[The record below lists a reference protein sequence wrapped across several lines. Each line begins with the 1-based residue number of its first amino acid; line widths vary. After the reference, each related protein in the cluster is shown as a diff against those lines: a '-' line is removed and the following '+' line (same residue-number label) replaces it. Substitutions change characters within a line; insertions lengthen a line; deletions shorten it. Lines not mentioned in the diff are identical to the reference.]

1 MRKLITLSILAAATI
16 ASADP
21 VHGIRLQP
29 SGSNFIVI
37 HEYGS
42 KKIFSEGS
50 LAMGD
55 SSDTLVGTAGLGT
68 SGGDLRNVPI
78 SKNYV
83 GQKEKTTDVEFS
95 KITPSHYSY
104 FVHNS
109 NVSPYMTTSFY
120 FTGEGRLS
128 EGGTNSK
135 VFKNKYNINN
145 LLSYCSIGKKV
156 DCINF
161 LNQFNEDSSIY
172 MVVRNGATNTENKDK
187 TRLNKLEDIVMN
199 GSIDESTR
207 TVAKARLAE
216 LKRFLKLA
224 WSIEPIYYNQY
235 DQNQISPYMFMTI
248 ANNNIVGNNIT
259 ANNNLAYGIRG
270 ALPYL
275 HTSAGLYNPRLYID
289 GNQKYLSFSQI
300 VPAERHGRRR
310 GLFGRSRYYSCA
322 QGTLINGNQCLITN
336 AQNSLNLSDTEKLL
350 SSYGSSSFSA
360 LAQTGVSAGM
370 VGRIYVSNDRSI
382 QQQNGSRTNRGT
394 TDFVNANYL
403 TYAKSGVNSF
413 NANKSFANYYTDAKR
428 KEIAANLAN
437 VRANSLRIYEVN
449 YGVSAKPMQ
458 TSSGTGITQSA
469 TFAKTSDV
477 FQMEN
482 FFDAN
487 KNDIAFISRMN
498 SFINFND
505 EAYNPKETMGG
516 MHDLDEEGFFLAGK
530 GKEQAKAT
538 TYPGKYN
545 DEIGNKSYSTSLKL
559 DLFYTPNNMSM
570 GYKTKFGIDESYRL
584 TNETNGNKDVTP
596 ELGVANIN
604 NETLSNTVENSS
616 VINNHFMQDEYASFT
631 SCLLDDACFAYFMS
645 TESGTYDEVSKFA
658 TESLIL
664 PDSDYPLR
672 LNTERKLQTVYTPD
686 EKGIYQFF
694 GPKVEAPK
702 YYCGAYMDD
711 ENKKQEWCI
720 VAYEPKTT
728 KLEFK
733 ERSDT
738 FYRYKQDANDNFFYL
753 LPKNELGGATDTAIT
768 LSNNTP
774 KIGRSVKSVE
784 PTASYK
790 EDYSIYATDGENKMG
805 AYDYTLTR
813 VDVGNGNQL
822 PDHRAEKAKAD
833 DDDLFINKAERPDW
847 MHMQM
852 NYRSA
857 IEGYLDSYLKD
868 QKYQQMAC
876 GMGSSEDE
884 ESGTVTNEDPTKKIG
899 FANCKAL
906 MDTMKNYTLNDFTS
920 EKYLTKYQGNY
931 KLLTTGKLPSPYNK
945 FGMVYNLD
953 SEDAIEQNSNG
964 EAQENKRRDV
974 ARSLTEAIMD
984 KYWSKFETDQSPDSE
999 YRQWLIENAKL
1010 PEKKYDYNQNSKL
1023 NKCAK
1028 KSGWGLPATVTGE
1041 KPMPFSDCLKDL
1053 SDSKWTPDP
1062 TIEKEVNGVV
1072 YNPDGSVK
1080 EDTPEDKE
1088 RRAEAEKE
1096 LIKYGID
1103 PRTLRSP
1110 GFYKRWSEVVPNKVY
1125 MLEYGALGNNYF
1137 GEGTY
1142 RVSVDLNRY
1151 IKDFSMIDKM
1161 WVDAIHV
1168 DDWTELFLNGKHLYG
1183 YPKNVPGIVHCRRT
1197 IPDGSGTS
1205 GTDSE
1210 GGDYYW
1216 FKWGVPEWNSVGS
1229 YNNCKES
1236 YVIGSME
1243 NETSHKLGRL
1253 GINYASYLDPDSNI
1267 ISSTLL
1273 VGGRGEVYVRL
1284 IFEYKDETEG
1294 PKSLDLT
1301 GSFWSLTNKPL
1312 NNVAPVQTLYIN
1324 KKQNPHID
1332 FRKSS
1337 CEGASINSI
1346 KGNYSYG
1353 IVFDGVNPGWDVQ
1366 LAKCKFKTKLGGDI
1380 DFNLVAG
1387 KTVDCGIKS
1396 GAQREN
1402 CFEVQAIKPSENE
1415 TSRPTTNT
1423 NIQFD
1428 ASGCPELQN
1437 VSDEDMKAF
1446 SKQDPRFILYT
1457 FDSARNKLVP
1467 YDNKVLGSTLFNS
1480 NNNGLTANL
1489 VKEETVTKNGYKVYA
1504 SDGSFTVKN
1513 IKVVRHYKRDVNW
1526 DISGKYCSYSC
1537 GTNSGTGIVTADA
1550 TVPGAGEERN
1560 PENVSTSFFMNN
1572 QSPNYG
1578 CRTNPGVLIPT
1589 YFIDGEAD
1597 KIAGDWILE
1606 SEVVTDVDSGQD
1618 LGSEAI
1624 SENKP
1629 MEYPNYI
1636 QPANVGCTAD
1646 ALPAGATQAQRE
1658 AYKLEKFS
1666 GLRSDCK
1673 CPDPKYIDKNVFINA
1688 FKNQSANESF
1698 LFQKDNTGN
1707 VTVFGDKKRIKK
1719 FDRPILAP
1727 GQTWGGI
1734 SSGSMSGKACVY
1746 AISDLYPNG
1755 ISFRGLKEFSNFGG
1769 ILDFRAD
1776 LVNNQWLTDFTS
1788 LGIDIFNQIPY
1799 VNEIGILLMD
1809 YDDHIEYSTT
1819 SPL

>member
-68 SGGDLRNVPI
+68 SAGDLRNVPI

-104 FVHNS
+104 FIPNS
-109 NVSPYMTTSFY
+109 HVSPYMTTSFY

-235 DQNQISPYMFMTI
+235 DQNQINPYMFMTI

-394 TDFVNANYL
+394 TDFINANYL

-538 TYPGKYN
+538 TYPGRYN

-774 KIGRSVKSVE
+774 KIGRSVKSTE

-868 QKYQQMAC
+868 KKYQQMAC
-876 GMGSSEDE
+876 GMSSSEDE

-906 MDTMKNYTLNDFTS
+906 MDGMKNYTLNDFTS
-920 EKYLTKYQGNY
+920 EKYLAKYQGNY
-931 KLLTTGKLPSPYNK
+931 KLLATGKLPSPYNK

-953 SEDAIEQNSNG
+953 SEDAIEQNSNS

-974 ARSLTEAIMD
+974 ARNLIEAIMD

-999 YRQWLIENAKL
+999 YRQWLIENVKL

-1028 KSGWGLPATVTGE
+1028 KSGWGIAASVTGE

-1062 TIEKEVNGVV
+1062 TPSATPGAPVTLEKEVEGIV
-1072 YNPDGSVK
+1072 YNGDGSEKPDTLEQKKRK
-1080 EDTPEDKE
+1080 E
-1088 RRAEAEKE
+1088 EAEKI
-1096 LIKYGID
+1096 LTKMGVD
-1103 PRTLRSP
+1103 PKTLRTP
-1110 GFYKRWSEVVPNKVY
+1110 GFYKKWVEVEPNRIY
-1125 MLEYGALGNNYF
+1125 MLEYGAVGDNYF
-1137 GEGTY
+1137 TAGTY
-1142 RVSVDLNRY
+1142 TLSIDLNKY
-1151 IKDFSMIDKM
+1151 ISDFTEIEDMRVLYKT
-1161 WVDAIHV
+1161 V
-1168 DDWTELFLNGKHLYG
+1168 DDHNEIKINGKHMHG
-1183 YPKNVPGIVHCRRT
+1183 IPNDVPDIVKC
-1197 IPDGSGTS
+1197 
-1205 GTDSE
+1205 E
-1210 GGDYYW
+1210 GGGRY
-1216 FKWGVPEWNSVGS
+1216 GR
-1229 YNNCKES
+1229 
-1236 YVIGSME
+1236 IGANHSC
-1243 NETSHKLGRL
+1243 
-1253 GINYASYLDPDSNI
+1253 SNI
-1267 ISSTLL
+1267 IDRLEKGYNNPDKAIDKNFVDFLDPKSNILVNTLL
-1273 VGGRGEVYVRL
+1273 VGGRGENHIRIY
-1284 IFEYKDETEG
+1284 FKYKKPKGINIEG
-1294 PKSLDLT
+1294 GHWHMYPT
-1301 GSFWSLTNKPL
+1301 NYWSLIL
-1312 NNVAPVQTLYIN
+1312 NPFGFDFYL
-1324 KKQNPHID
+1324 KKEGNEHID
-1332 FRKSS
+1332 ISKTVCLIDYDIPWRRSFNTSS
-1337 CEGASINSI
+1337 PYVGATGFSI
-1346 KGNYSYG
+1346 KGDYYFIPLSKASEYLDYPSIRCNF
-1353 IVFDGVNPGWDVQ
+1353 VFKDG
-1366 LAKCKFKTKLGGDI
+1366 TKRQITFETDDTESAQTPCAYRTGG
-1380 DFNLVAG
+1380 
-1387 KTVDCGIKS
+1387 
-1396 GAQREN
+1396 
-1402 CFEVQAIKPSENE
+1402 ENE
-1415 TSRPTTNT
+1415 E
-1423 NIQFD
+1423 
-1428 ASGCPELQN
+1428 CL
-1437 VSDEDMKAF
+1437 
-1446 SKQDPRFILYT
+1446 
-1457 FDSARNKLVP
+1457 KL
-1467 YDNKVLGSTLFNS
+1467 K
-1480 NNNGLTANL
+1480 
-1489 VKEETVTKNGYKVYA
+1489 
-1504 SDGSFTVKN
+1504 
-1513 IKVVRHYKRDVNW
+1513 
-1526 DISGKYCSYSC
+1526 
-1537 GTNSGTGIVTADA
+1537 IVTD
-1550 TVPGAGEERN
+1550 
-1560 PENVSTSFFMNN
+1560 
-1572 QSPNYG
+1572 
-1578 CRTNPGVLIPT
+1578 IP
-1589 YFIDGEAD
+1589 
-1597 KIAGDWILE
+1597 
-1606 SEVVTDVDSGQD
+1606 
-1618 LGSEAI
+1618 
-1624 SENKP
+1624 
-1629 MEYPNYI
+1629 
-1636 QPANVGCTAD
+1636 
-1646 ALPAGATQAQRE
+1646 
-1658 AYKLEKFS
+1658 
-1666 GLRSDCK
+1666 
-1673 CPDPKYIDKNVFINA
+1673 
-1688 FKNQSANESF
+1688 
-1698 LFQKDNTGN
+1698 
-1707 VTVFGDKKRIKK
+1707 IK
-1719 FDRPILAP
+1719 
-1727 GQTWGGI
+1727 
-1734 SSGSMSGKACVY
+1734 
-1746 AISDLYPNG
+1746 
-1755 ISFRGLKEFSNFGG
+1755 
-1769 ILDFRAD
+1769 
-1776 LVNNQWLTDFTS
+1776 
-1788 LGIDIFNQIPY
+1788 
-1799 VNEIGILLMD
+1799 
-1809 YDDHIEYSTT
+1809 
-1819 SPL
+1819 

>member
-68 SGGDLRNVPI
+68 SAGDLRNVPI

-104 FVHNS
+104 FVPNS

-235 DQNQISPYMFMTI
+235 DQNQINPYMFMTI

-370 VGRIYVSNDRSI
+370 VGRIYVSNDKSI
-382 QQQNGSRTNRGT
+382 KQQNGSRTNRGT
-394 TDFVNANYL
+394 TDFINANYL

-570 GYKTKFGIDESYRL
+570 GYNTKFGIDESYRL

-784 PTASYK
+784 PTTSYK

-833 DDDLFINKAERPDW
+833 DNDLFINKAERPDW

-931 KLLTTGKLPSPYNK
+931 KLLATGKLPSPYNK

-953 SEDAIEQNSNG
+953 SEDAIEQNSNS

-974 ARSLTEAIMD
+974 ARNLTEAIMD
-984 KYWSKFETDQSPDSE
+984 KYWSKFETDQNPDSE

-1028 KSGWGLPATVTGE
+1028 KSGWGLPAAVTGE

-1062 TIEKEVNGVV
+1062 TPSATPGAPVTLEKEVEGIAYNG
-1072 YNPDGSVK
+1072 DGTIKQDTAEQRKRK
-1080 EDTPEDKE
+1080 EEV
-1088 RRAEAEKE
+1088 EKT
-1096 LIKYGID
+1096 LTKMGVD
-1103 PRTLRSP
+1103 PKTLRTP
-1110 GFYKRWSEVVPNKVY
+1110 GFYKKWVEVEPNRIY
-1125 MLEYGALGNNYF
+1125 MLEYGAVGDNYF
-1137 GEGTY
+1137 TAGTY
-1142 RVSVDLNRY
+1142 VLSIDLNKY
-1151 IKDFSMIDKM
+1151 ISDFSQIEDMRVLYKT
-1161 WVDAIHV
+1161 V
-1168 DDWTELFLNGKHLYG
+1168 DDHNEIKINGKHMHG
-1183 YPKNVPGIVHCRRT
+1183 IPNDVPDIIKC
-1197 IPDGSGTS
+1197 
-1205 GTDSE
+1205 E
-1210 GGDYYW
+1210 GGGRYGRIGKDHSCATIIDRLE
-1216 FKWGVPEWNSVGS
+1216 KG
-1229 YNNCKES
+1229 YNNPDKS
-1236 YVIGSME
+1236 VDK
-1243 NETSHKLGRL
+1243 NFVDF
-1253 GINYASYLDPDSNI
+1253 LDPKSNI
-1267 ISSTLL
+1267 LVNTLL
-1273 VGGRGEVYVRL
+1273 VGGRGENHIRIY
-1284 IFEYKDETEG
+1284 FKYKKPKGINIEG
-1294 PKSLDLT
+1294 GHWHMYPT
-1301 GSFWSLTNKPL
+1301 NYWSLIL
-1312 NNVAPVQTLYIN
+1312 NPFGFDFYL
-1324 KKQNPHID
+1324 KKEGNEDID
-1332 FRKSS
+1332 VSKTVCLIDWDIPWRRSFNTSS
-1337 CEGASINSI
+1337 PYVGATGLSI
-1346 KGNYSYG
+1346 KGDY
-1353 IVFDGVNPGWDVQ
+1353 
-1366 LAKCKFKTKLGGDI
+1366 
-1380 DFNLVAG
+1380 
-1387 KTVDCGIKS
+1387 
-1396 GAQREN
+1396 
-1402 CFEVQAIKPSENE
+1402 
-1415 TSRPTTNT
+1415 
-1423 NIQFD
+1423 
-1428 ASGCPELQN
+1428 
-1437 VSDEDMKAF
+1437 
-1446 SKQDPRFILYT
+1446 
-1457 FDSARNKLVP
+1457 
-1467 YDNKVLGSTLFNS
+1467 
-1480 NNNGLTANL
+1480 
-1489 VKEETVTKNGYKVYA
+1489 
-1504 SDGSFTVKN
+1504 
-1513 IKVVRHYKRDVNW
+1513 
-1526 DISGKYCSYSC
+1526 
-1537 GTNSGTGIVTADA
+1537 
-1550 TVPGAGEERN
+1550 
-1560 PENVSTSFFMNN
+1560 
-1572 QSPNYG
+1572 
-1578 CRTNPGVLIPT
+1578 
-1589 YFIDGEAD
+1589 YFIPLSKASEWGDYPSIRCNFVFKDGTKRQITFETDDTTSAEIPCAYRTGGED
-1597 KIAGDWILE
+1597 EECLKLKA
-1606 SEVVTDVDSGQD
+1606 VTD
-1618 LGSEAI
+1618 I
-1624 SENKP
+1624 P
-1629 MEYPNYI
+1629 
-1636 QPANVGCTAD
+1636 
-1646 ALPAGATQAQRE
+1646 
-1658 AYKLEKFS
+1658 
-1666 GLRSDCK
+1666 
-1673 CPDPKYIDKNVFINA
+1673 
-1688 FKNQSANESF
+1688 
-1698 LFQKDNTGN
+1698 
-1707 VTVFGDKKRIKK
+1707 IK
-1719 FDRPILAP
+1719 
-1727 GQTWGGI
+1727 
-1734 SSGSMSGKACVY
+1734 
-1746 AISDLYPNG
+1746 
-1755 ISFRGLKEFSNFGG
+1755 
-1769 ILDFRAD
+1769 
-1776 LVNNQWLTDFTS
+1776 
-1788 LGIDIFNQIPY
+1788 
-1799 VNEIGILLMD
+1799 
-1809 YDDHIEYSTT
+1809 
-1819 SPL
+1819 